1 MGKTVFGLK
10 NIFIFFL
17 IISSVFAF
25 KQAKEHT
32 LFQVKTI
39 KKNLNKN
46 CFFAHFRVTFKI
58 FRGPATKERGNIK
71 TLNFG
76 IGVLQQFGTA

>member
-1 MGKTVFGLK
+1 MGKTVFGQK
-10 NIFIFFL
+10 NIYIFFL

-32 LFQVKTI
+32 LFQVKTLKI
-39 KKNLNKN
+39 LNKN
-46 CFFAHFRVTFKI
+46 CFFAHFRVTVKI